1 MNCRSRNVPKVGLE
15 ALEIRYNEGEFGWNF
30 GIAKAVQ
37 LWADAYSVENL
48 YTVRE
53 W

>member
-1 MNCRSRNVPKVGLE
+1 MNCRSGNVPKVGLE
-15 ALEIRYNEGEFGWNF
+15 ALGIRNF

-37 LWADAYSVENL
+37 LWADAYSVEKL
-48 YTVRE
+48 YTVLE